1 MYCFISL
8 PYYLSWLL
16 LQLVRFDHVM
26 FFGEQGSIPIGR
38 GTLMDGLTGFLALPV
53 PAPPAEAPLPGA
65 SSFHSPVRKVV
76 SSWFIRYTS

>member
-1 MYCFISL
+1 
-8 PYYLSWLL
+8 
-16 LQLVRFDHVM
+16 
-26 FFGEQGSIPIGR
+26 
-38 GTLMDGLTGFLALPV
+38 MDGRTGFLALPV